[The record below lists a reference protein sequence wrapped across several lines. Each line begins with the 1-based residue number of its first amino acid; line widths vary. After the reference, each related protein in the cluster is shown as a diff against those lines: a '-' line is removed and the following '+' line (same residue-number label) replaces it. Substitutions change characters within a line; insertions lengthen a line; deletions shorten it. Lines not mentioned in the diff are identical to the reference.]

1 LPTSYDFL
9 ERFWANI
16 YGKREAPM
24 RPKSKEPEVM
34 VDLKRWDT
42 QTLIR
47 CHNSWCG
54 EISFKHEYRENDWK
68 CPHCGK
74 RISKPE

>member
-1 LPTSYDFL
+1 
-9 ERFWANI
+9 
-16 YGKREAPM
+16 M
-24 RPKSKEPEVM
+24 RPKPKETETI

-54 EISFKHEYRENDWK
+54 EISFKHEFRENDWK